1 MGFNGILPG
10 ILMGFNDLM
19 DYSVGFGHVIEAYW
33 IGLRE
38 NLLKTHGFSDLLI
51 VQFCDNVNYLP
62 AFKKLVFMFDP
73 VVNGG
78 EW

>member
-1 MGFNGILPG
+1 
-10 ILMGFNDLM
+10 M